1 MKPIVDLENWNL
13 TKEGN
18 KVCLLTTGVAMLG
31 ENGELRGYRGVD
43 KDITDRKKA
52 EEKLKGKINELERY
66 KNATVG
72 RELRIIELKKE
83 LEELK
88 N

>member
-1 MKPIVDLENWNL
+1 MEKWVL

-18 KVCLLTTGVAMLG
+18 KVCLLTNGVAMLG

-52 EEKLKGKINELERY
+52 DEKLKEKINELERY
-66 KNATVG
+66 KNVTVG
-72 RELRIIELKKE
+72 RELRIIELKKKIKQLEGEKAE
-83 LEELK
+83 L
-88 N
+88 